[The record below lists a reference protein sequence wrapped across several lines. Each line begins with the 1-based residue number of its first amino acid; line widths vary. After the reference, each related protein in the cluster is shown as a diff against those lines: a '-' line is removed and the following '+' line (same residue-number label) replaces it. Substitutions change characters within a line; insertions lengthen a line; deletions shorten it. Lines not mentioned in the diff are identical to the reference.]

1 MGEFASK
8 GVAGTALGLGIAG
21 TVGLVNQ
28 LGGGCGNGGILGGLF
43 GNNCNR
49 NCGGGGME
57 TAALL
62 TAMSA
67 MAASKPSGCS
77 ELQAELAQLRAEK
90 YADGIVA
97 QVYKANRDEKDALGD
112 RLLEKY
118 INPMATEIAAMRV
131 REAETAGA
139 IDCLS
144 KSTTMRFE
152 GVYRDIECAKR
163 ECGAAIALES
173 ERRTAGDQ
181 NLMCYVN
188 ATFVPGRLVMPA
200 SAICPEVMP
209 RYNSY
214 VAPTATA
221 PDTQS
226 NVVRAAQQS

>member
-28 LGGGCGNGGILGGLF
+28 LGNGGLLGGLF

-57 TAALL
+57 TAALV

-77 ELQAELAQLRAEK
+77 ELQAELAQLRSEK

-97 QVYKANRDEKDALGD
+97 QVYKANRDEKDALAD
-112 RLLEKY
+112 RLLDKY

-152 GVYRDIECAKR
+152 SVYRELECAKK
-163 ECGAAIALES
+163 ECGAAIALEG
-173 ERRTAGDQ
+173 ERRINGD
-181 NLMCYVN
+181 NGIMCYVQGN
-188 ATFVPGRLVMPA
+188 YVPGKLIMPA
-200 SAICPEVMP
+200 SSICPPVMP
-209 RYNSY
+209 EFNSW
-214 VAPTATA
+214 VAPTTPTTA
-221 PDTQS
+221 G
-226 NVVRAAQQS
+226 

>member
-8 GVAGTALGLGIAG
+8 GVANTALGLSIAG

-28 LGGGCGNGGILGGLF
+28 LSGNGGLLGGLF

-49 NCGGGGME
+49 NCGSGME
-57 TAALL
+57 SAALMA
-62 TAMSA
+62 AMTS

-90 YADGIVA
+90 YSDGIVA
-97 QVYKANRDEKDALGD
+97 QVYKAGRDERDALAD

-118 INPMATEIAAMRV
+118 IQPISTEIAAMRV

-152 GVYRDIECAKR
+152 SVYRELECAKK
-163 ECGAAIALES
+163 ECGAAIALEG
-173 ERRTAGDQ
+173 ERRINGD
-181 NLMCYVN
+181 NSIMCYVQGN
-188 ATFVPGRLVMPA
+188 YVPGKLVMPA
-200 SAICPEVMP
+200 SAICPPVMP
-209 RYNSY
+209 QYNSWT
-214 VAPTATA
+214 APTTTA
-221 PDTQS
+221 DTGTG
-226 NVVRAAQQS
+226 A